1 MNYVFL
7 ADSSC
12 DLPNDLAKSIGIEVL
27 PMQFEMEGKNYYHY
41 LDEREM
47 KLAEFYTKLKDG
59 VRATTSQINY
69 DSYANYFE
77 KYLKE
82 GKDILYVCISAGLS
96 GSINSCRIAVNE
108 LKDKYPERRI
118 EVIDTGCDSIGEAL
132 LLYKVGQKYKDG
144 CTMDELIASIDEIK
158 TQICHWFVVDDLE
171 HLKRGGRISAVSA
184 TFGKALQIKPLL
196 SVDLD
201 GKLVTVGKIRGANK
215 VYDEFVNKLKRDGR
229 NLKEETVVIAHTV
242 NIEGAEKLKELVS
255 PLVKDVIICEVGPII
270 GAHVGCGL
278 LALIYCGERNL
289 TM

>member
-12 DLPNDLAKSIGIEVL
+12 DLPYEIAQNFGIEVL
-27 PMQFEMEGKNYYHY
+27 PMQFEMEGKNYLHY

-47 KLAEFYTKLKDG
+47 SLEEFYTKLKDG

-77 KYLKE
+77 EYLKE
-82 GKDILYVCISAGLS
+82 GKDIVYVCIPSGLS
-96 GSINSCRIAVNE
+96 GSINSCRIAINE
-108 LKDKYPERRI
+108 LKDKYPDRRI
-118 EVIDTGCDSIGEAL
+118 EVVDAGCDSIGEAL

-144 CTMDELIASIDEIK
+144 CSMDELIDAINEVK

-184 TFGKALQIKPLL
+184 TFGKALQIKPIL
-196 SVDLD
+196 SVDQD
-201 GKLVTVGKIRGANK
+201 GKLVTIGKIRGANK
-215 VYDEFVNKLKRDGR
+215 VFDEFLSKLKRDGR
-229 NLKEETVVIAHTV
+229 NLKDETVVIAHTR
-242 NIEGAEKLKELVS
+242 NTEGVEKLKELIS
-255 PLVKDVIICEVGPII
+255 PLVKDIMVCEVGPII

-278 LALIYCGERNL
+278 LALIFSGERNL